1 MIQAYDYW
9 QNQEV
14 KYRRDVPTPPLG
26 QYCQVVG
33 RSVGQLKDLIG
44 AMCAPGASQTTTRC
58 ETTPLTTG
66 YEGGSA
72 RTPHSLTSS
81 LPHWNLA

>member
-14 KYRRDVPTPPLG
+14 KYGRDVPTPPLG

-33 RSVGQLKDLIG
+33 RSVGQLKD
-44 AMCAPGASQTTTRC
+44 
-58 ETTPLTTG
+58 
-66 YEGGSA
+66 
-72 RTPHSLTSS
+72 
-81 LPHWNLA
+81 